1 MSQIPVYDSAR
12 HIHPA
17 IDELKNVARYQY
29 LIVQL
34 VQRDILTR
42 YKRSALGI
50 AWTMLNPLGMMVIL
64 SIVFSQLFASATPAY
79 PLYILSGLMAWN
91 FFAQC
96 TNASMYNMVWGGGL
110 IHRIYIPRSTFVLSA
125 IATALVNLTL
135 SIIPLVLVM
144 LVMKV
149 PLRLTIFYLPIPMF
163 LLACFSLGVGLILSI
178 LAIYFPDVAEMYQI
192 VLTAWMY
199 LTPVI
204 YPEKIVPPALLPILR
219 ANPMYFLLN
228 LYRLPLYDGRLPTL
242 GEFWPAAAWAIG
254 ILVLGWFI
262 FTSKA
267 DEFAYRV

>member
-1 MSQIPVYDSAR
+1 MSQDQVYDSAT

-17 IDELKNVARYQY
+17 IDEIKNVARYRY

-34 VQRDILTR
+34 VKRDILTR
-42 YKRSALGI
+42 YKRSILGV

-64 SIVFSQLFASATPAY
+64 SIVFSQLYAISTPAY
-79 PLYILSGLMAWN
+79 PLFILSGLMAWN
-91 FFAQC
+91 FFAQG

-110 IHRIYIPRSTFVLSA
+110 LHRIYIPRSTFVLSA

-135 SIIPLVLVM
+135 SIVPLVLVT

-149 PLRLTIFYLPIPMF
+149 PVRLAIFYLPIPMF
-163 LLACFSLGVGLILSI
+163 LLACFSLGCGLILAT
-178 LAIYFPDVAEMYQI
+178 LAIYYPDVAEMYQI
-192 VLTAWMY
+192 ILTGWMY

-204 YPEKIVPPALLPILR
+204 YPEKIVPSAMLPILH
-219 ANPMYFLLN
+219 ANPMYYLIN
-228 LYRLPLYDGRLPTL
+228 LYRLPLYDGRLPVW
-242 GEFWPAAAWAIG
+242 GEFWPAAAWAFG
-254 ILVLGWFI
+254 ILIMGWFL

>member
-1 MSQIPVYDSAR
+1 MHQDSVYDSAA

-17 IDELKNVARYQY
+17 IDEIKNVARYRY
-29 LIVQL
+29 LILQL
-34 VQRDILTR
+34 VKRDILTR
-42 YKRSALGI
+42 YKRSILGV

-64 SIVFSQLFASATPAY
+64 SIVFSQIFASATPAY

-91 FFAQC
+91 FFAQG

-110 IHRIYIPRSTFVLSA
+110 LHRVYIPRSTFVLSA
-125 IATALVNLTL
+125 IATAMVNLIL
-135 SIIPLVLVM
+135 SIVPLVLVM
-144 LVMKV
+144 LVMKI
-149 PLRLTIFYLPIPMF
+149 PLRLTIFYLPVPM
-163 LLACFSLGVGLILSI
+163 LLLTCFALGVGLILSTM
-178 LAIYFPDVAEMYQI
+178 AIYFPDVVEMYQI
-192 VLTAWMY
+192 LLTAWMY

-204 YPEKIVPPALLPILR
+204 YPEKIVPVAILPILR
-219 ANPMYFLLN
+219 ANPLYYLLN

-254 ILVLGWFI
+254 ILILGWFI